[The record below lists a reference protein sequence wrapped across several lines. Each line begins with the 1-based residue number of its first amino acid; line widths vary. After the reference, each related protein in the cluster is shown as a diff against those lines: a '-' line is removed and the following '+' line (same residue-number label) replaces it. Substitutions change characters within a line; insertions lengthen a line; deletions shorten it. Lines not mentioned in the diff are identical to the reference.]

1 MAKGAQ
7 LLVSGGKPAMAGLLL
22 WAVCASMTGCLFPQ
36 DDQVFPELPP
46 KRNAPVKIL
55 SVKPAGPSLQFY
67 NGTSC
72 LNESFTVTVD
82 DEDIS
87 DTIRSRWFI
96 KGQSFEGRLVTT
108 TGSRGREV
116 PAPTDSAFKAL
127 LSNLEA
133 AKTELL
139 TVYVADTEVRVVDG
153 KVVIEPRMR
162 VLPDGTSVQDDGY
175 SDSFTWVL
183 TVEACQ

>member
-7 LLVSGGKPAMAGLLL
+7 SLSSRGRPAMAGLLL

-55 SVKPAGPSLQFY
+55 SVNPPGPSLQFF

-72 LNESFTVTVD
+72 LNESFTLRVD

-87 DTIRSRWFI
+87 DTMRSRWFL
-96 KGQSFEGRLVTT
+96 GEQSFEGRLVTT
-108 TGSRGREV
+108 TGSRGRDV
-116 PAPTDSAFKAL
+116 PAPTDSAFRAQ
-127 LSNLEA
+127 LSNLVA
-133 AKTELL
+133 GKTELL
-139 TVYVADTEVRVVDG
+139 TVFVADTEVRVVDG

-162 VLPDGTSVQDDGY
+162 VLPDGTSVLDDGY

-183 TVEACQ
+183 NVEACQ